1 MGKRIENAK
10 KAIKNNKLYSL
21 NDAISFFLNEYSKK
35 YTVKFDE
42 TIEFISKL
50 GIDAK
55 QSDQMV
61 RGAVAMPNGLGKE
74 KKVVVIIEE
83 SRIDEAKKSG
93 AEEVGGEDLIEKI
106 KGGFLDFEAC
116 VATPTMMPKIS
127 KIGKLLGPKGLM
139 PNPKLGTVSDDVV
152 SAVKSIK
159 KGQVEFR
166 IDKNAIIHAGVA
178 KIGFDEKKIKK
189 NIMKLYNAILAA
201 KPTKSKGIYIKE
213 IFLSCTHGP
222 SLKLDLKSFVV

>member
-10 KAIKNNKLYSL
+10 KAIDKNKLYNL
-21 NDAISFFLNEYSKK
+21 DDAISFFINEYSSK
-35 YTVKFDE
+35 YSVKFDE
-42 TIEFISKL
+42 TIEFILKL

-74 KKVVVIIEE
+74 KKVALIIED
-83 SRIDEAKKSG
+83 SRLDEGKNSG
-93 AEEVGGEDLIEKI
+93 AEEVGGDNLIEKI

-116 VATPTMMPKIS
+116 VATPAMMPKIS

-152 SAVKSIK
+152 SAVKNIK
-159 KGQVEFR
+159 KGQIEFR
-166 IDKNAIIHAGVA
+166 IDKNGIIHSGVA
-178 KIGFDEKKIKK
+178 KLGFDKKKTK
-189 NIMKLYNAILAA
+189 ENIIKLYNEILAA
-201 KPTKSKGIYIKE
+201 KPQKSKGIFMKE

>member
-1 MGKRIENAK
+1 MK
-10 KAIKNNKLYSL
+10 KL
-21 NDAISFFLNEYSKK
+21 
-35 YTVKFDE
+35 
-42 TIEFISKL
+42 
-50 GIDAK
+50 
-55 QSDQMV
+55 
-61 RGAVAMPNGLGKE
+61 
-74 KKVVVIIEE
+74 
-83 SRIDEAKKSG
+83 
-93 AEEVGGEDLIEKI
+93 

-152 SAVKSIK
+152 SAVKNIK

-166 IDKNAIIHAGVA
+166 IDKNGIIHAGIA
-178 KIGFDEKKIKK
+178 KIGFDEKKIKE

-201 KPTKSKGIYIKE
+201 KPTKSKGIFIKE
-213 IFLSCTHGP
+213 VFLSCTHGP

>member
-10 KAIKNNKLYSL
+10 KAVDVNKLYSL
-21 NDAISFFLNEYSKK
+21 SDAISFFINEYSKK
-35 YTVKFDE
+35 YTTKFDE

-61 RGAVAMPNGLGKE
+61 RGAVTMPNGLGKE

-106 KGGFLDFEAC
+106 KGWIFGF
-116 VATPTMMPKIS
+116 
-127 KIGKLLGPKGLM
+127 
-139 PNPKLGTVSDDVV
+139 
-152 SAVKSIK
+152 
-159 KGQVEFR
+159 
-166 IDKNAIIHAGVA
+166 
-178 KIGFDEKKIKK
+178 
-189 NIMKLYNAILAA
+189 
-201 KPTKSKGIYIKE
+201 
-213 IFLSCTHGP
+213 
-222 SLKLDLKSFVV
+222 